1 MNNIHLSYSLRTRGI
16 ITYNGCFIDT
26 SNGSMNIQS
35 GIFTTKQAG
44 IYQISFSTKYVASS
58 AGQFGAWSDICINN
72 KVYIHL

>member
-1 MNNIHLSYSLRTRGI
+1 
-16 ITYNGCFIDT
+16 
-26 SNGSMNIQS
+26 MNIQT

-72 KVYIHL
+72 KVEMKHLNDQSLAGIYVQSVNVDIQ